1 MRHFDLPE
9 SVLFGLIFICLAFSA
24 LSHSL
29 PLQIHGLYEEHS
41 SWPVTQSLLA
51 ENSVFSRK
59 VCFLCPKIALFEILL
74 LSLFFF
80 FWCTPCWPLTSCLC
94 LSNTAVRVVCHRA
107 QLHIWK
113 DSGAHGTLVWQLFSL
128 NVRVFWRW
136 SAGQTYFLSCTPAR
150 LL

>member
-80 FWCTPCWPLTSCLC
+80 DVP
-94 LSNTAVRVVCHRA
+94 H
-107 QLHIWK
+107 
-113 DSGAHGTLVWQLFSL
+113 
-128 NVRVFWRW
+128 
-136 SAGQTYFLSCTPAR
+136 AGP
-150 LL
+150 